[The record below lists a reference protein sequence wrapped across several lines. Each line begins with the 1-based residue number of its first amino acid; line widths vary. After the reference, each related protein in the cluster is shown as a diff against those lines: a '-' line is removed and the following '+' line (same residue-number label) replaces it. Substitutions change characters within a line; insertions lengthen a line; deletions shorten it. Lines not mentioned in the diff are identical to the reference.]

1 MLAPVHAPAAPAP
14 ALEGGDSMFK
24 KLKESGKRITEPGL
38 YHFRRGEHRVH
49 LRTGADGRGILTI
62 DASRIIH
69 LNPVAADMAWMML
82 SGLPS
87 KAIKKALT
95 KRYAVRGK
103 KAASDLTEFGKVFE
117 SILETGAA
125 QPITFIN
132 MDVAEPFQTDVEVP
146 YRMDL
151 ALTYRCNISCG
162 HCYNQTREKEEL
174 TTDQWK
180 TVMRKVWDLGIPHLI
195 FTGGEATLRND
206 LVELV
211 EFAESLG
218 LVTGLLTNGVK
229 LSDAAYL
236 KGLVEAGL
244 DHVQITLES
253 SNRDVHNKMT
263 GADSFDST
271 VQGIK
276 NCVQAGI
283 FTITN
288 TTITEENCSGMN
300 ETIQFAKDLGL
311 SAVAANAVIHSG
323 KALEGGFSVS
333 PDKLGS
339 IILSMNEKIEELGMR
354 LIWYSPTRYCSFNPL
369 EFELGEKRCT
379 AGEYNLCVEPDGEVL
394 PCQSWYESAG
404 NILNDSWDSI
414 WNSELM
420 KGARNRTWVDQSCG
434 DCVHFSL
441 CGGGC
446 PLEKKNGGRCRD
458 SM

>member
-1 MLAPVHAPAAPAP
+1 
-14 ALEGGDSMFK
+14 MFK